1 MFFTPEIP
9 DNNSTEHIKNFIK
22 NCEIISEKDYDEN
35 DDAFIFNPAATI
47 EDINSWEQKNNIQIP
62 SSYKDW
68 LLFSNGS
75 ILCDSSLEFYS
86 LDDIVIDN
94 NQKPYNIPDEYIII
108 GSFTD
113 IEEWYG
119 FSRNTGQIVI
129 FGEYEETEVE
139 GFEEILDILI
149 KVM

>member
-1 MFFTPEIP
+1 MIFIPEIP
-9 DNNSTEHIKNFIK
+9 NNKSTKYIEKFIE
-22 NCEIISEKDYDEN
+22 NCKTLAVKDYDDN
-35 DDAFIFNPAATI
+35 SFIFNQAATI
-47 EDINSWEQKNNIQIP
+47 EDINEWEKNNNIHIP

-75 ILCDSSLEFYS
+75 ILCDSSLKFYS
-86 LDDIVIDN
+86 LNDIVIDN
-94 NQKPYNIPDEYIII
+94 DQKPYNVPDEYIII
-108 GSFTD
+108 GSFID

-119 FSRNTGQIVI
+119 FSRETGQIVI

-139 GFEEILDILI
+139 GFEEILEILT